1 MRFLDKL
8 ERKFG
13 RFAIKGL
20 IKHIVFITV
29 GVYILQLVMGENNI
43 IKYLSFYPRLFFQGE
58 YWRII
63 SFLFIPP
70 TLNPFFLFFAMYLLY
85 IFGTAL
91 EQKWGSFK
99 FNLYYFVGWAGTA
112 IAGLVSG
119 SAVGPYFL
127 NLSIMLAFAL
137 LYPNFEMRLFFVL
150 PVKIKYLAW
159 ISWGFIIIN
168 IIISPLAMKVS
179 AIVSIANYL
188 LFFWKDIFLEMKLI
202 KHRHTPKSKF
212 NVIKPSKSTYHKCTE
227 CGITEKDDPEM
238 EFRYC
243 SLCNG
248 DYEYCMKHLKNHEH
262 KK

>member
-20 IKHIVFITV
+20 IKHIVFITAL
-29 GVYILQLVMGENNI
+29 VYVLQWVMGENNI
-43 IKYLSFYPRLFFQGE
+43 ISYLYFDPRFFFQGE

-70 TLNPFFLFFAMYLLY
+70 TKNPFFLFFALYLLY

-99 FNLYYFVGWAGTA
+99 FNLYYFVGFAGIA

-119 SAVGPYFL
+119 YAVGPHFL

-137 LYPNFEMRLFFVL
+137 LYPNFELKLFFVL

-159 ISWGFIIIN
+159 ISWGL
-168 IIISPLAMKVS
+168 IIISIVIFPLAMKVS
-179 AIVSIANYL
+179 AIASIANYL
-188 LFFWKDIFLEMKLI
+188 LFFWKDILLDIKLF
-202 KHRHTPKSKF
+202 KHRHTPRSKAT
-212 NVIKPSKSTYHKCTE
+212 KPSRPTYHKCTV

-238 EFRYC
+238 DFRYC
-243 SLCNG
+243 SSCNG

-262 KK
+262 IK